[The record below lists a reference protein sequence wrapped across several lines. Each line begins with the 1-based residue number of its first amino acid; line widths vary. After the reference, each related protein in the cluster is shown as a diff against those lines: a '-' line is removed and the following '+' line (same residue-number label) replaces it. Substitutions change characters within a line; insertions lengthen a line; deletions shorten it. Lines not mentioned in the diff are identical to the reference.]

1 MVGKITKKTLKYT
14 FFRGKIWQNE
24 TFAVILHPQIAKGSL
39 RLSVRTRDFHSL
51 KRSSTLLGTTIFKS
65 AIRAAMRYHA
75 EGLGQ
80 GDGGFFLNGQD
91 PRSEKYP
98 PKAAVESVRPISFK
112 H

>member
-1 MVGKITKKTLKYT
+1 
-14 FFRGKIWQNE
+14 
-24 TFAVILHPQIAKGSL
+24 
-39 RLSVRTRDFHSL
+39 
-51 KRSSTLLGTTIFKS
+51 
-65 AIRAAMRYHA
+65 MRYHA